1 MVTLLRV
8 LGDVY
13 RSLRYL
19 KYDVPNRDQ
28 DMDKVAIAS
37 ALESTLS
44 NHPLYVEARAKF
56 HCAGPELMLFS
67 REDVNRTKLVD
78 AVKTTILAQM
88 GATDSNVRILVFFT
102 SDVTPEPL
110 AGYGKL
116 YAFIFH
122 PKYDKLLHAD
132 VSTWRS

>member
-1 MVTLLRV
+1 
-8 LGDVY
+8 
-13 RSLRYL
+13 
-19 KYDVPNRDQ
+19 
-28 DMDKVAIAS
+28 MDKVAIAS

-56 HCAGPELMLFS
+56 HCAGPEHMLFS

-122 PKYDKLLHAD
+122 PKHDKLLHAD